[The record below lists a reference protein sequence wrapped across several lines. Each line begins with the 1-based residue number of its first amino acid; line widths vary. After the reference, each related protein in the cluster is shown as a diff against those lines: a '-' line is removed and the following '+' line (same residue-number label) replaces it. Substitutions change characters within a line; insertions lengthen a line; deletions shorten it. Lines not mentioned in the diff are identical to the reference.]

1 MGCTVHNYMR
11 TAINNSPQLL
21 LESRWFPEELVIA
34 VGQFHTTG
42 NAATPV
48 KKDQDRLTRSFP
60 DLTVGLVFS
69 AGSRALRLAKHNAL
83 G

>member
-1 MGCTVHNYMR
+1 MGCPVHNYMR

-48 KKDQDRLTRSFP
+48 KKIKTD
-60 DLTVGLVFS
+60 
-69 AGSRALRLAKHNAL
+69 
-83 G
+83 